1 MAEIQTFKYDWREP
15 DRLLNRAVGKS
26 SDGQNFIGRDDDHQ
40 AWKKVK
46 KINHSSFKNISLKF
60 SAHWGKEATDGN
72 LKTMLGHETE
82 QRTVRLI
89 SKPRL
94 DVDNQS
100 KSISTKMIERKVLHP
115 LLRWT
120 RWRTFQLA
128 TTRIG
133 STNTSGL
140 GRCPSRRRGTDELWS
155 LSNRSPFLLR
165 VKLLKRSEQCF
176 MDIRGNRWRLIM
188 NNNEVAITISTLRKL

>member
-1 MAEIQTFKYDWREP
+1 
-15 DRLLNRAVGKS
+15 
-26 SDGQNFIGRDDDHQ
+26 
-40 AWKKVK
+40 
-46 KINHSSFKNISLKF
+46 
-60 SAHWGKEATDGN
+60 
-72 LKTMLGHETE
+72 MLGHETE

-120 RWRTFQLA
+120 QWRTFQLA

-188 NNNEVAITISTLRKL
+188 KNNEVAIAISTLRKLLIKLWLPSRQENATNRKLSYFKKSQNTWTELR